1 MKLVTSLLNML
12 RSISTFFSNSLNSKA
27 NKLDEYNDANV
38 DIGAILNNFVKKSD
52 AEIKSQLDS
61 LTKEKAELEK
71 HTLLLDSKKSYLS
84 SAIEAIDKM
93 ETIIAD
99 ESTEK
104 SKLIKTKGDLSMVK
118 IGASDAIKTITMLEN
133 AIGERTV
140 AIENMEINIQNN
152 RSEAFKIKLELENLK
167 LSKSL
172 IATAKSMTSIKLS
185 DDYDLKKLQDIVNS
199 EKALFKASQEV
210 EEKFNSDPQE
220 VVEKYVNEADNDA
233 KLQNLLDEYRQNK
246 AA

>member
-1 MKLVTSLLNML
+1 MKLVTSFLNML
-12 RSISTFFSNSLNSKA
+12 RSISTFFSNALSSKS

-52 AEIKSQLDS
+52 AEINKQLET

-71 HTLLLDSKKSYLS
+71 HNLLLDSKRTYLT

-93 ETIIAD
+93 ETIIGD
-99 ESTEK
+99 ELTEK

-133 AIGERTV
+133 AVGDRGV

-172 IATAKSMTSIKLS
+172 ITTAKSMTSIKLS
-185 DDYDLKKLQDIVNS
+185 EDYDLKKLQDIVNS

-210 EEKFNSDPQE
+210 DEKFNTDPQE
-220 VVEKYVNEADNDA
+220 VVDKYVSDTDNDT
-233 KLQNLLDEYRQNK
+233 KLQNLLEDYRKNK
-246 AA
+246 VA